1 MDEPPR
7 EPVLNADAPTQLRLL
22 DLQDNDTRLGQLAHR
37 RSHLPDIARLAE
49 VTERLSRVSDEVIA
63 AETIASDLDR
73 DQGRAE
79 RDVETVVERMRRDRE
94 LLDSG
99 SIADPRQ
106 LQSLQAELDSLARRL
121 SDLEDVEL
129 EVMERV
135 DGARAAVRVLTD
147 HRTTLAAER
156 DSLAAAVAEQRATI
170 DAERHE
176 VDEVRAQI
184 ASELPADLLGL
195 YDKIRADNG
204 GVGAARLYRGA
215 CEGCHLKMP
224 PNEIESIRAAAADE
238 VLRCEECRRIL
249 VRTPESGL

>member
-1 MDEPPR
+1 M
-7 EPVLNADAPTQLRLL
+7 QLRLL
-22 DLQDNDTRLGQLAHR
+22 DLQEQDTRLGQLAHR
-37 RSHLPDIARLAE
+37 RSHLPDIARLAD
-49 VTERLSRVSDEVIA
+49 VTDRLARVTDEVIA

-106 LQSLQAELDSLARRL
+106 LQSLQAELESLTRRR

-135 DGARAAVRVLTD
+135 EGARAAVAMLLERRDSLT
-147 HRTTLAAER
+147 AER
-156 DSLAAAVAEQRATI
+156 DELAANVADQRGVI
-170 DAERHE
+170 DAERRE
-176 VDEVRAQI
+176 VEATREQI
-184 ASELPADLLGL
+184 AGELPADLLAL
-195 YDKIRADNG
+195 YEKIRADHG

-215 CEGCHLKMP
+215 CEGCHLAMP
-224 PNEIESIRAAAADE
+224 PNEIEAIRAAVAEE

>member
-1 MDEPPR
+1 M
-7 EPVLNADAPTQLRLL
+7 QLRLL
-22 DLQDNDTRLGQLAHR
+22 DLQEQDTRLGQLAHR
-37 RSHLPDIARLAE
+37 RSHLPDIARLAD
-49 VTERLSRVSDEVIA
+49 VTDRLARVTDEVIA

-106 LQSLQAELDSLARRL
+106 LQSLQAELESLTRRR

-135 DGARAAVRVLTD
+135 EGARAAVAMLLERRDSLT
-147 HRTTLAAER
+147 AER
-156 DSLAAAVAEQRATI
+156 DELAANVADQRGVI
-170 DAERHE
+170 DAERRE
-176 VDEVRAQI
+176 VEATREQI
-184 ASELPADLLGL
+184 AAELPADLLAL
-195 YDKIRADNG
+195 YEKIRADHG

-215 CEGCHLKMP
+215 CEGCHLAMP
-224 PNEIESIRAAAADE
+224 PNEIEAIRAAAAEE